1 MGQKW
6 IVDADG
12 GYLANPELS
21 KTLRYF
27 AQPMLKFG
35 QFTRRES
42 AFGKNKNDSWDFDKI
57 SNIETAASQTGI
69 SENNTMPES
78 KFTIIRSSGTVT
90 EYGNSIPYSGK
101 LEALAEFDPNN
112 IAQRVL
118 LNDQATTLD
127 AIIASYF
134 KACKYIYTPTDATT
148 GTFEQPADGIPTLSW
163 DNDLEAGHVFEVI
176 DKLKQLHVP
185 PYDGEN
191 YICIGSV
198 RFMRALKSG
207 ASTWWKE
214 AAQYGDPDRLFH
226 GEVGMLEGCRFIESN
241 NSLALQDCVTN
252 PAYGG
257 EAVFFGED
265 PCVEGVAIPPE
276 IRAKIPTDYGRSKGV
291 AWYALMGWATPWRWT
306 ASTGELQTRAIWVTA
321 VDQGL
326 TLRAPSGY

>member
-1 MGQKW
+1 MGNKW

-21 KTLRYF
+21 KKLRYY

-35 QFTRRES
+35 QFVRRES

-57 SNIETAASQTGI
+57 GNIVTAASQTGI
-69 SENNTMPES
+69 AENNTMPES
-78 KFTIIRSSGTVT
+78 KFRVIRSSGTVT

-118 LNDQATTLD
+118 LNDQATILD

-134 KACKYIYTPTDATT
+134 KACKYIYTPATSA
-148 GTFEQPADGIPTLSW
+148 GVGVFEQPANGIPTLDW
-163 DNDLEAGHVFEVI
+163 DQNFTYGNAEEVV
-176 DKLKQLHVP
+176 DKLKSLHVP

-198 RFMRALKSG
+198 KALRSIKQQ
-207 ASTWWKE
+207 TEWKD
-214 AAQYGDPDRLFH
+214 AAKYGDPDRLFH
-226 GEVGMLEGCRFIESN
+226 GEVGMIDGVRYIECN
-241 NSLALQDCVTN
+241 NALALQDHPEGGTR
-252 PAYGG
+252 GG
-257 EAVFFGED
+257 EMVYFGED

-306 ASTGELQTRAIWVTA
+306 ATTEEQTRAIWVT
-321 VDQGL
+321 DGTNF